1 MLYYTSFVSAILK
14 AARLGGD
21 VMEQKQLIQ
30 YLAEK
35 IRNGDSLIDD
45 PNYQAFR
52 TQAEQI
58 LITQFG
64 ELTDEDEDEDENI

>member
-35 IRNGDSLIDD
+35 KSGMATPLLTTPTIRLSVHKRNKS
-45 PNYQAFR
+45 
-52 TQAEQI
+52 
-58 LITQFG
+58 
-64 ELTDEDEDEDENI
+64 

>member
-1 MLYYTSFVSAILK
+1 MLSYTSFVSAILK

-35 IRNGDSLIDD
+35 NQEWRR
-45 PNYQAFR
+45 PY
-52 TQAEQI
+52 
-58 LITQFG
+58 
-64 ELTDEDEDEDENI
+64 